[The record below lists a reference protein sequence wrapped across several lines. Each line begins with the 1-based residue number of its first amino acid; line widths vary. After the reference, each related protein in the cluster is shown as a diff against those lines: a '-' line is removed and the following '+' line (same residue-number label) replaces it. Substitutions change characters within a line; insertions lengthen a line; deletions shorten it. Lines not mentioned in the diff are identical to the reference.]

1 MTSQAGQQII
11 TIQILSNIS
20 RSKVN
25 NEIWSVN
32 EILREKF
39 FSSKII
45 QKMGQEDS
53 LFQISFCLFF

>member
-45 QKMGQEDS
+45 QKMRQEDS

>member
-32 EILREKF
+32 KILREKF
-39 FSSKII
+39 FSSKIM
-45 QKMGQEDS
+45 QKMRQEDS
-53 LFQISFCLFF
+53 LFQTSFCLFF